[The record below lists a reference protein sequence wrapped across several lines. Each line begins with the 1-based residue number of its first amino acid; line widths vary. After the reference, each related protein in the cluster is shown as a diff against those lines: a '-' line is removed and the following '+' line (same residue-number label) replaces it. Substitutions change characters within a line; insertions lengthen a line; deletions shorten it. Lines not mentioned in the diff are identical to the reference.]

1 MMSAEDLELRQK
13 QEAELSALNKE
24 FLADLP
30 FVNIPDLRGKLERL
44 KWKFIE
50 HDPQHSGQIDLLAL
64 GCAVQELGSPRTQA
78 EFTALVQELT
88 GNHGNNIP
96 YRDFVMV
103 MLGRHSSMCA
113 RMMRYS
119 GVGCV
124 EVKKPC
130 LVLAGLPLGSPVNA
144 LPSPLSLLPPPPPPS
159 PADGA
164 IPVFPPA

>member
-1 MMSAEDLELRQK
+1 MTSAEDLEMRQK
-13 QEAELSALNKE
+13 QEAELSAFNK

-30 FVNIPDLRGKLERL
+30 FLNIPDLRGKLERL

-50 HDPQHSGQIDLLAL
+50 HDPQHSGEIDLLVL
-64 GCAVQELGSPRTQA
+64 GCVVQELGSPRTQA
-78 EFTALVQELT
+78 ELTALVQDLT

-103 MLGRHSSMCA
+103 MLGRRSSMCA
-113 RMMRYS
+113 RIMRCS

-124 EVKKPC
+124 EGKKPC
-130 LVLAGLPLGSPVNA
+130 LISAAHPPGSPVGA

-164 IPVFPPA
+164 VPVFPPA